1 MVLKPFGAVT
11 VIGFLG
17 GPPVLENFDLMD
29 DLPSATRLSFFSS
42 GMLGTAALPLTDAPL
57 RAIAEG
63 ISAGR
68 TPSLPA
74 RIFDFGDVRQ
84 AHALME
90 SDRALGKLVVRV

>member
-1 MVLKPFGAVT
+1 LHATVETEQRIAVT
-11 VIGFLG
+11 DAGGEWGSILG
-17 GPPVLENFDLMD
+17 
-29 DLPSATRLSFFSS
+29 
-42 GMLGTAALPLTDAPL
+42 GTAALPLTDAPL

-68 TPSLPA
+68 IPSL
-74 RIFDFGDVRQ
+74 RVRTFDFGDVRQ